1 MLAEHATR
9 KRCITSVYNIAPPS
23 LPCDN
28 YSKQFLP
35 YFCDKKLELLSSS
48 AITSSNLLRLFR
60 ALQRLTA
67 CILTR
72 YTYVKREPVFFS
84 IMVSVVVLS
93 SGLIIAAMHTTKA
106 ALKLKP
112 EKTN

>member
-1 MLAEHATR
+1 MLAEHATQ

-23 LPCDN
+23 LPCDD

-35 YFCDKKLELLSSS
+35 YFCDKKLEQLPSSS

-72 YTYVKREPVFFS
+72 YTYVKHEPVFISQLLF
-84 IMVSVVVLS
+84 
-93 SGLIIAAMHTTKA
+93 
-106 ALKLKP
+106 
-112 EKTN
+112 